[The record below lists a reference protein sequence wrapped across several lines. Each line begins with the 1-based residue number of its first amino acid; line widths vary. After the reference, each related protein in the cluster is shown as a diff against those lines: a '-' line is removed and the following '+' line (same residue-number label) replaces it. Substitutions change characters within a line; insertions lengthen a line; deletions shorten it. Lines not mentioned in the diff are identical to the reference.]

1 MKNNALYSLAIFVLI
16 VIIASCRHQH
26 SNSNNTTLDTLL
38 TKTIIFPNSL
48 LKLNGTQ
55 FQKTDSFIFKTE
67 DKTKIISI
75 IDGNCMKCIVYQLNR
90 IDSIFNS
97 ILLDDNDNVLIFIL
111 NVNEEDSAYF
121 MRNIEPAI
129 EATGVILWDNNYNF
143 ERQNNL
149 FTTNLNLRTF
159 MINDENRI
167 IQYGNPIMHPC
178 VISEY
183 QDKLINKYLTDSLK

>member
-1 MKNNALYSLAIFVLI
+1 MKNNTLYSLAIFVLI